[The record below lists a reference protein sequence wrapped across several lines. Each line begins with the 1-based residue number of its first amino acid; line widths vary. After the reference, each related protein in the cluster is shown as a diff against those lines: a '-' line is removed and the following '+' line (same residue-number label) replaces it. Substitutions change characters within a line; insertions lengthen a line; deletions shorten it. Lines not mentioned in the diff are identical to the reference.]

1 MNDKKIDNFILK
13 CFKILLNNSK
23 VDLDGGNCGQV
34 AYAIYKIVFLKFDV
48 HLEIGIITN
57 AEEHDEMIFGEP
69 DIYHIFLINNYRFFD
84 ETGLIDKQYLLDL
97 AEDQYDNLNPILFTL
112 EMPTEESDLLKIISA
127 NTNYDTHWS
136 YFYNLIMEKIR

>member
-23 VDLDGGNCGQV
+23 ADLGGGNCGQV
-34 AYAIYKIVFLKFDV
+34 AYAIYKIVFLKFDF

-57 AEEHDEMIFGEP
+57 AEEHDEMIFGES
-69 DIYHIFLINNYRFFD
+69 DIYHIVLINNKRFFD
-84 ETGLIDKQYLLDL
+84 STGLINKEYLFKLIERRYNNFDP
-97 AEDQYDNLNPILFTL
+97 NLFILTMPL
-112 EMPTEESDLLKIISA
+112 EQSDLIKII
-127 NTNYDTHWS
+127 TTKMDYDTHWS